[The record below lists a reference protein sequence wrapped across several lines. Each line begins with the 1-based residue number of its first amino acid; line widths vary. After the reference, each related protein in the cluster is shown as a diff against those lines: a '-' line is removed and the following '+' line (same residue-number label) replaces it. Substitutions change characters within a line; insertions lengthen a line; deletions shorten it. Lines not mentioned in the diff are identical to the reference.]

1 MLNKASNMMQVVRGS
16 MSTLITDENT
26 NTVLNIIFLVLAKS
40 LEKGF
45 KNE

>member
-1 MLNKASNMMQVVRGS
+1 MLNKASNMMQVVCGS

-26 NTVLNIIFLVLAKS
+26 NTVLNIIFLVSAKS

-45 KNE
+45 KN

>member
-1 MLNKASNMMQVVRGS
+1 MLNKASNMMQVVCGS

-26 NTVLNIIFLVLAKS
+26 NTVLNIFLVLAKS